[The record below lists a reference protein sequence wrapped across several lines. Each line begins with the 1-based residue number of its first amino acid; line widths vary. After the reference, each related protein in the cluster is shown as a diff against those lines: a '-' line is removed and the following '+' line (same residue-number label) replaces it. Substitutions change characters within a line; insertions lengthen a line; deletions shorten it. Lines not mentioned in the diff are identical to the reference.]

1 VELEAAFIIIGSVV
15 VPWLTWISKQLW
27 DIRQHTSG
35 IVATQFDHERRILE
49 LEEVLP
55 RQIPR

>member
-1 VELEAAFIIIGSVV
+1 MEMEVLVIVIGSIIE
-15 VPWLTWISKQLW
+15 PWLSWISKQLW

-35 IVATQFDHERRILE
+35 IVATQFDHERRLVE